1 MNGKSGIIP
10 GNYVEADGGAETVV
24 SASLQVLFRSGGGGK
39 NPLPKSF
46 WHGHCCNSLIFFWL
60 FAISE
65 HSQTIVSA
73 SLHSVHSSDQSTT
86 LMQVYHKRC

>member
-39 NPLPKSF
+39 KHF
-46 WHGHCCNSLIFFWL
+46 GMDI
-60 FAISE
+60 A
-65 HSQTIVSA
+65 V
-73 SLHSVHSSDQSTT
+73 T
-86 LMQVYHKRC
+86 L